1 MWSKES
7 FLLAMIGG
15 VGYCLTAYTAFHY
28 APAAHAAVFL
38 NGCIPLCT
46 ALAAFVLFKQGFDR
60 HTWISM
66 AIMLLAIGSMSWLMF
81 RESGVALGL
90 GDLLFSLVRC
100 GGGVHRTVTSMETVC
115 LAFYGQCGD
124 LVSHRLCANLSNIL
138 PQTSGC
144 C

>member
-46 ALAAFVLFKQGFDR
+46 AVAAFVLFKQGFDR

-90 GDLLFSLVRC
+90 GDLLFFISAMWWGCLLYCYVNGNSLPGILWPVWR
-100 GGGVHRTVTSMETVC
+100 S
-115 LAFYGQCGD
+115 GQPSFMCQF
-124 LVSHRLCANLSNIL
+124 I
-138 PQTSGC
+138 
-144 C
+144 